1 MLSMAVMHGPGHAAV
16 GAKYGGVTYPTPT
29 HPMFIGFHFT
39 PSNEKNCALLF
50 NTLLSR
56 HPVCS
61 LHFFALEIEIFVY
74 QVVCAEW
81 SRDPP
86 AHSIN
91 RSFHPLHEELSAY
104 DRCQSIQLAK
114 LN

>member
-56 HPVCS
+56 HPVCR

-81 SRDPP
+81 SRDLPEITKI
-86 AHSIN
+86 AI
-91 RSFHPLHEELSAY
+91 LSP
-104 DRCQSIQLAK
+104 
-114 LN
+114 